1 VIFGSAPS
9 FTFDSLLD
17 RVDWSQA
24 PTSNSGDTEATM
36 PTTSTTSASG
46 SLHRGFDASRWRVLA
61 ILSIAIVLSLTT
73 WFSATAITPEL
84 KREWHLSPFVLSW
97 LTVGVQIGFVCGAL
111 AASLVNLPDIVRLN
125 RLMALSAALAAAAN
139 ASLLVEPSPI
149 VAIAARV
156 LTGLALAGV
165 YPPALKLV
173 STWFNRDRGLA
184 LGMVVGALT
193 LGSSMPHLFRSLSA
207 AVDWR
212 FVVKMST
219 LATSIGAVLFLFFA
233 REGPYPFGRALF
245 DPRQAGAVFRDRNL
259 LLANLGYFGHMWEL
273 YAMWAWLLVYVNAAL
288 GAQHISLVGRAS
300 LLTFVAIGMGT
311 FGCIL
316 GGILSDRIG
325 RTATTAG
332 MMIVSGACALAIGF
346 AFDGPSWLFISILV
360 IWGVSVIGDSAQFSA
375 MVTELADRRFV
386 GTALSVQLGLGFALT
401 VVAIWLMPRMADFL
415 GSWRWAF
422 LMLVP
427 GPSIGAS
434 AMLLLRRSPAS
445 ARLANGMR

>member
-1 VIFGSAPS
+1 
-9 FTFDSLLD
+9 
-17 RVDWSQA
+17 
-24 PTSNSGDTEATM
+24 M
-36 PTTSTTSASG
+36 PTTSTTCASG
-46 SLHRGFDASRWRVLA
+46 SLHRRADASRWRVLA
-61 ILSIAIVLSLTT
+61 LLSIAIVLSLTT

-193 LGSSMPHLFRSLSA
+193 LGSSMPHLFHSLSS

-219 LATSIGAVLFLFFA
+219 LATSVGAVLFLFFA

-245 DPRQAGAVFRDRNL
+245 DPRQAAAVFRDRNL

-273 YAMWAWLLVYVNAAL
+273 YAMWAWLLVYVNEAL
-288 GAQHISLVGRAS
+288 EVQHMSLVGRSS
-300 LLTFVAIGMGT
+300 LLTFVVIGMGA
-311 FGCIL
+311 FGCML

-346 AFDGPSWLFISILV
+346 AFDGPSWVFITILV

-401 VVAIWLMPRMADFL
+401 VMAIWLMPRMADFL

-422 LMLVP
+422 LLLVP

>member
-1 VIFGSAPS
+1 
-9 FTFDSLLD
+9 
-17 RVDWSQA
+17 
-24 PTSNSGDTEATM
+24 M
-36 PTTSTTSASG
+36 PTTASTRVPHSSREPA
-46 SLHRGFDASRWRVLA
+46 DAARWRALA

-84 KREWHLSPFVLSW
+84 KREWQLSPFVLSW
-97 LTVGVQIGFVCGAL
+97 LTIGVQIGFVCGAL

-125 RLMALSAALAAAAN
+125 RLMALCALLAAVAN
-139 ASLLVEPSPI
+139 ASLLLAHGPTS
-149 VAIAARV
+149 AIAARIV
-156 LTGLALAGV
+156 TGFALAGV

-184 LGMVVGALT
+184 LGTVVGALT
-193 LGSSMPHLFRSLSA
+193 LGSSMPHLFRSLSTF
-207 AVDWR
+207 VDWR

-219 LATSIGAVLFLFFA
+219 LATSIGATLFFFFA

-245 DPRQAGAVFRDRNL
+245 NPRQAGAVFRDPNL

-273 YAMWAWLLVYVNAAL
+273 YAMWAWLLVYVNASLA
-288 GAQHISLVGRAS
+288 AQHQSVVGRAS
-300 LLTFVAIGMGT
+300 FLTFVAIGVGA

-332 MMIVSGACALAIGF
+332 MMVVSGACALGIGL
-346 AFDGPSWLFISILV
+346 AFGGPSWLFITILI
-360 IWGVSVIGDSAQFSA
+360 IWGVSIIGDSAQFSA
-375 MVTELADRRFV
+375 MITELSDWRFV

-401 VVAIWLMPRMADFL
+401 VVAIWLMPRMTYVL

-427 GPSIGAS
+427 GPSVGAF
-434 AMLLLRRSPAS
+434 AMLLLRRKPAS

>member
-1 VIFGSAPS
+1 
-9 FTFDSLLD
+9 
-17 RVDWSQA
+17 
-24 PTSNSGDTEATM
+24 M
-36 PTTSTTSASG
+36 PTTLSTEAAG
-46 SLHRGFDASRWRVLA
+46 SSHGRADASRWLVLA
-61 ILSIAIVLSLTT
+61 LLAIAIVLSLTT

-84 KREWHLSPFVLSW
+84 KREWHLSSFILSW

-125 RLMALSAALAAAAN
+125 RLMALSASLAAAAN
-139 ASLLVEPSPI
+139 ASLLVEPGPV
-149 VAIAARV
+149 VAVAARV
-156 LTGLALAGV
+156 LTGFALAGV

-184 LGMVVGALT
+184 LGTVVGALT
-193 LGSSMPHLFRSLSA
+193 LGSSMPHLFRSLSGP
-207 AVDWR
+207 VDWR

-219 LATSIGAVLFLFFA
+219 LATLIGAILFLLFA
-233 REGPYPFGRALF
+233 REGPFPFGRALF

-273 YAMWAWLLVYVNAAL
+273 YAMWAWLLVYVNGAL
-288 GAQHISLVGRAS
+288 GAQHALLVGRAS
-300 LLTFVAIGMGT
+300 LLTFVAIGMGA
-311 FGCIL
+311 FGCIM

-332 MMIVSGACALAIGF
+332 MMFVSGACAVAIGF
-346 AFDGPSWLFISILV
+346 CFDGPLWLFIAILV
-360 IWGVSVIGDSAQFSA
+360 IWGISVIGDSAQFSA
-375 MVTELADRRFV
+375 MVTELADQRFI

-401 VVAIWLMPRMADFL
+401 VVAIWLMPRLADLL
-415 GSWRWAF
+415 GSWRWTF

-434 AMLLLRRSPAS
+434 AMLFLRRSPAS

>member
-1 VIFGSAPS
+1 MHTTLS
-9 FTFDSLLD
+9 
-17 RVDWSQA
+17 A
-24 PTSNSGDTEATM
+24 PTS
-36 PTTSTTSASG
+36 G
-46 SLHRGFDASRWRVLA
+46 SLQQVVDASRWRVLA
-61 ILSIAIVLSLTT
+61 LLSIAIVLSLTT

-97 LTVGVQIGFVCGAL
+97 LTNGVQIGFVCGAL
-111 AASLVNLPDIVRLN
+111 AASLVNLPDIVRLKG
-125 RLMALSAALAAAAN
+125 LMALSALLAAAAN
-139 ASLLVEPSPI
+139 ASLLVDHGPI
-149 VAIAARV
+149 GAVVARV
-156 LTGLALAGV
+156 LTGFALAGV

-184 LGMVVGALT
+184 LGTVIGALT
-193 LGSSMPHLFRSLSA
+193 VGSSMPHLFRSLSD

-212 FVVKMST
+212 FVVKTSS
-219 LATSIGAVLFLFFA
+219 LATSVGAVLFWFFA

-273 YAMWAWLLVYVNAAL
+273 YAMWAWLLVYVNEAL
-288 GAQHISLVGRAS
+288 GAQHVSLVGRPS
-300 LLTFVAIGMGT
+300 LLTFVAIGTGA

-316 GGILSDRIG
+316 GGIQSDRIG
-325 RTATTAG
+325 RTSTTAG

-346 AFDGPSWLFISILV
+346 AFDGPSWLFITILV

-375 MVTELADRRFV
+375 MVTELADQRFV

-415 GSWRWAF
+415 GSWRWTF
-422 LMLVP
+422 LVLVP

>member
-1 VIFGSAPS
+1 
-9 FTFDSLLD
+9 
-17 RVDWSQA
+17 
-24 PTSNSGDTEATM
+24 
-36 PTTSTTSASG
+36 
-46 SLHRGFDASRWRVLA
+46 LA
-61 ILSIAIVLSLTT
+61 LLSIAIVLSLTT

-149 VAIAARV
+149 VAIAARM

-193 LGSSMPHLFRSLSA
+193 LGSSMPHLFHSLSG

-219 LATSIGAVLFLFFA
+219 LATLVGAVFFLFFA

-273 YAMWAWLLVYVNAAL
+273 YAMWAWLLVYVNEAL
-288 GAQHISLVGRAS
+288 AAQHMSLVGRAS
-300 LLTFVAIGMGT
+300 LLTFMVIGMGA

-332 MMIVSGACALAIGF
+332 MMIVSGACALVIGF
-346 AFDGPSWLFISILV
+346 AFYGPSWLFISILV

-375 MVTELADRRFV
+375 MVTELADRSFV

-401 VVAIWLMPRMADFL
+401 VMAIWLMPRMADFL

-422 LMLVP
+422 LILVP
-427 GPSIGAS
+427 GPSLGAS

>member
-1 VIFGSAPS
+1 MSS
-9 FTFDSLLD
+9 
-17 RVDWSQA
+17 
-24 PTSNSGDTEATM
+24 
-36 PTTSTTSASG
+36 
-46 SLHRGFDASRWRVLA
+46 HRGTDASRWRVLA
-61 ILSIAIVLSLTT
+61 LLAIAIVLSLTT

-84 KREWHLSPFVLSW
+84 KREWQLSPVVLSW
-97 LTVGVQIGFVCGAL
+97 LTIGVQIGFVCGAL

-125 RLMALSAALAAAAN
+125 RLMALAALLAAAAN
-139 ASLLVEPSPI
+139 ASLLGVHGPMG
-149 VAIAARV
+149 AIAARV
-156 LTGLALAGV
+156 VTGFALAGV

-184 LGMVVGALT
+184 LGVVIGALT
-193 LGSSMPHLFRSLSA
+193 VGSSMPHLFRSLSG

-219 LATSIGAVLFLFFA
+219 LATSVGAVLFFFFA
-233 REGPYPFGRALF
+233 HEGPYPFGRALF
-245 DPRQAGAVFRDRNL
+245 NPRQAGAVFRDRSL

-273 YAMWAWLLVYVNAAL
+273 YAMWAWLLVYINEAL
-288 GAQHISLVGRAS
+288 TAQKEWSVGRAS
-300 LLTFVAIGMGT
+300 LLTFVAIGTGA

-316 GGILSDRIG
+316 GGILSDRSG

-332 MMIVSGACALAIGF
+332 MMIVSGVCAIAIGF
-346 AFDGPSWLFISILV
+346 AFDGPGWLFITVLV

-375 MVTELADRRFV
+375 MVTELADQSFV

-401 VVAIWLMPRMADFL
+401 VVAISLMPRMAAFL

-427 GPSIGAS
+427 GPSIGAL

-445 ARLANGMR
+445 ARLANGRR

>member
-1 VIFGSAPS
+1 
-9 FTFDSLLD
+9 
-17 RVDWSQA
+17 
-24 PTSNSGDTEATM
+24 M

-46 SLHRGFDASRWRVLA
+46 SLHRGADASRWRVLA
-61 ILSIAIVLSLTT
+61 LLSIAIVLSLTT
-73 WFSATAITPEL
+73 WFSATAVTPEL

-139 ASLLVEPSPI
+139 ASLLVEPGPI

-173 STWFNRDRGLA
+173 STWFDRDRGLA
-184 LGMVVGALT
+184 LGTVVGALT
-193 LGSSMPHLFRSLSA
+193 LGSSMPHLFHSFSA

-219 LATSIGAVLFLFFA
+219 LATSVGAVLFLFFA

-288 GAQHISLVGRAS
+288 VAQHISLVGRAS

-316 GGILSDRIG
+316 GGILSDRVG

-332 MMIVSGACALAIGF
+332 MMIVSGTCALAIGF
-346 AFDGPSWLFISILV
+346 AFDGPSWLFVSILV

-427 GPSIGAS
+427 GPSIGAF
-434 AMLLLRRSPAS
+434 AMLLLRRS
-445 ARLANGMR
+445 ARLGLIYPKVFH

>member
-1 VIFGSAPS
+1 
-9 FTFDSLLD
+9 
-17 RVDWSQA
+17 
-24 PTSNSGDTEATM
+24 M
-36 PTTSTTSASG
+36 PTTSTSRASG
-46 SLHRGFDASRWRVLA
+46 LLHPDTDVSRWRVLA
-61 ILSIAIVLSLTT
+61 VLSIAIVLSLTT

-84 KREWHLSPFVLSW
+84 KREWHLSPFVLAW
-97 LTVGVQIGFVCGAL
+97 LTNGVQIGFVCGAL

-125 RLMALSAALAAAAN
+125 GLMALSALLAAAAN
-139 ASLLVEPSPI
+139 ASLLLQHGPI
-149 VAIAARV
+149 GAVAARV
-156 LTGLALAGV
+156 VTGFALAGV

-193 LGSSMPHLFRSLSA
+193 VGSSMPHLFRSLSG

-219 LATSIGAVLFLFFA
+219 LATSVGAVLFLCFA
-233 REGPYPFGRALF
+233 REGPYSFLRALF

-259 LLANLGYFGHMWEL
+259 FLANLGYFGHMWEL
-273 YAMWAWLLVYVNAAL
+273 YAMWAWLLVYVNEAL
-288 GAQHISLVGRAS
+288 GAQHISLAGRAS
-300 LLTFVAIGMGT
+300 ILTFVAIGMGA

-325 RTATTAG
+325 RTLTTAG
-332 MMIVSGACALAIGF
+332 MMIISGTCALAIGF
-346 AFDGPSWLFISILV
+346 AFDGPPWLFVTILV
-360 IWGVSVIGDSAQFSA
+360 IWGISVIGDSAQFSA

-422 LMLVP
+422 LVLVP

-434 AMLLLRRSPAS
+434 AMLLLRRSPGS